1 MAGKAG
7 SGGVGSLGAE
17 GPSAATVARRN
28 GYGLETRAWSREM
41 AKALPRCRPFGH
53 LHPSQA
59 ASPAN
64 RRIRKRNDR
73 RVDLGEK
80 GRVKEGW
87 EVPISPGSPRRASG

>member
-1 MAGKAG
+1 MHTDRLNRAP
-7 SGGVGSLGAE
+7 
-17 GPSAATVARRN
+17 PSPLN
-28 GYGLETRAWSREM
+28 GYGLETRALE
-41 AKALPRCRPFGH
+41 PRCRPFGH

-73 RVDLGEK
+73 REVPGRA

-87 EVPISPGSPRRASG
+87 EVPIRPGCSVRAIG